1 MCYNFYMYF
10 QIDFK
15 RDQYDHD
22 SSNYVI
28 TMLMEFQNVHN
39 IEDINVEVLYAKNS
53 NIQLSRYIVILV
65 L

>member
-15 RDQYDHD
+15 RDRYDHD

-39 IEDINVEVLYAKNS
+39 VDDINVEVLYAKNS

>member
-1 MCYNFYMYF
+1 MYF

-39 IEDINVEVLYAKNS
+39 IDDINVEVLYAKNS

>member
-1 MCYNFYMYF
+1 MYF
-10 QIDFK
+10 QIDFR

-28 TMLMEFQNVHN
+28 TVLMEFQNVHN
-39 IEDINVEVLYAKNS
+39 IDNINVEVFYAKNS
-53 NIQLSRYIVILV
+53 NIQLSRHIVILV

>member
-1 MCYNFYMYF
+1 MYF

-39 IEDINVEVLYAKNS
+39 VDDINVEVLYAKNS